1 MRVRA
6 TTVRDTASVVVPHD
20 ARSASVARH
29 HLCRDMSAHSV
40 DDGLANDA
48 ELLLSELVG
57 NAVRHARPLPGG
69 VVRVAWEIASREVV
83 LLRVTDGGSPN
94 GHRPQAS
101 VAGPDAVS
109 GRGLA
114 IVAAVAARWGVEPAR
129 GGQSVWAVLGAT

>member
-1 MRVRA
+1 
-6 TTVRDTASVVVPHD
+6 
-20 ARSASVARH
+20 VARH
-29 HLCRDMSAHSV
+29 HLCREMNARRV

-48 ELLLSELVG
+48 ELLVSELVG

-69 VVRVAWEIASREVV
+69 VVCVAWEIARREVT
-83 LLRVTDGGSPN
+83 LRVTDGGSSN

-114 IVAAVAARWGVEPAR
+114 IVAALAARWGVEPAR
-129 GGQSVWAVLGAT
+129 GGQSVWAVLGP